1 MLKWRVTQ
9 SYRGLETRMVGSLKR
24 LQFSLALGNPDKPAS
39 CITEFLDFPKLAL
52 QVSNIKVDM
61 HEH

>member
-1 MLKWRVTQ
+1 
-9 SYRGLETRMVGSLKR
+9 MVGAHKR

-52 QVSNIKVDM
+52 QVSSIKVDM

>member
-9 SYRGLETRMVGSLKR
+9 SCRGLETRIVGAFKH

-39 CITEFLDFPKLAL
+39 CITEFLDFPKLNL
-52 QVSNIKVDM
+52 QVSSIKVDM